1 MGPKPMIGRS
11 SFLGGTMGEQL
22 IVKNMEFI
30 RILPAWAQDLS
41 YKYCSKTA
49 NLYLLN
55 GNIRDFLPNQLY
67 EGDFIFVRI
76 QEFISDVLFGNRDIL
91 VFYDRSSGI
100 NFCTPDMQKSYL
112 EFMEKNYPRV
122 GQEEFISTDPTK
134 AFYYLERYFLL
145 RMPEKL
151 RIVLIIDYAETIIPN
166 TDVSRM
172 TEEDRYN
179 LVTLNRWSHDP
190 IFTQGDVSV
199 ILLTENLADI
209 SVRLVR
215 SPSTVKINIPIPDEG
230 VREKFLYFLDRKDEL
245 LLSPQLSPPKVAKI
259 TSGLNLMNLNQLA
272 AESFQENKPITMNY
286 LRQKKK
292 EIIENEAAGLL
303 EFLESEHDLSLVSGH
318 DFVKKRFKSAARAL
332 KQGRFDVLPMGY
344 LIAGPVGTGKSFMVD
359 AFAGEIGIPI
369 VKFRNF
375 RSKWQGVTE
384 SNLEKVLN
392 ILKAMS
398 PVGVMIDEADA
409 FLGDRHQEGD
419 SGTSNRI
426 FAQIASFMGN
436 TGYRG
441 RIIWFLITC
450 RPDLLP
456 IDLKRQG
463 RAEEHLALF
472 YPETSE
478 EREDLFQTL
487 VRKLKIKVQKF
498 AISDILRKY
507 HFECSGADLE
517 AILIRAKF
525 NAAMENHVI
534 ITKNDL
540 EQTIR
545 DFVPPAYPHEIELQ
559 NLVAIL
565 ECTSR
570 EMVPKKFRN
579 MERGRLISEIQ
590 QLKTLLGERE

>member
-1 MGPKPMIGRS
+1 MA
-11 SFLGGTMGEQL
+11 EQL
-22 IVKNMEFI
+22 IVKNLDFI
-30 RILPAWAQDLS
+30 KILPAWAQELS

-49 NLYLLN
+49 NLYLLH

-76 QEFISDVLFGNRDIL
+76 QEFISDVLFGNQDIIA
-91 VFYDRSSGI
+91 FYDRSSGI
-100 NFCTPDMQKSYL
+100 NFCTPEMQKAYL
-112 EFMEKNYPRV
+112 KTMEKQYP
-122 GQEEFISTDPTK
+122 EESSEDFISADPEK
-134 AFYYLERYFLL
+134 AFFYLERYFLMK
-145 RMPEKL
+145 MPEQL

-172 TEEDRYN
+172 TEEDRYA

-199 ILLTENLADI
+199 LLLTENLVDI
-209 SVRLVR
+209 SERLVR
-215 SPSTVKINIPIPDEG
+215 SPSTVKISIPIPDET
-230 VREKFLYFLDRKDEL
+230 VREKFLNFLDRKDEL
-245 LLSPQLSPPKVAKI
+245 LMENQLNPGRIAKI

-272 AESFQENKPITMNY
+272 AESFQEDKPITMEY
-286 LRQKKK
+286 LKQKKK

-303 EFLESEHDLSLVSGH
+303 EFIESEHDLSMISGH
-318 DFVKKRFKSAARAL
+318 DFVKKRFKSAARAI
-332 KQGRFDVLPMGY
+332 KQGRHDVLPMGY
-344 LIAGPVGTGKSFMVD
+344 LIAGPVGTGKSFMVT
-359 AFAGEIGIPI
+359 AFAGDIGIPI

-409 FLGDRHQEGD
+409 FLGDRNQQGD

-436 TGYRG
+436 TDYRG
-441 RIIWFLITC
+441 KIIWFLITC

-472 YPETSE
+472 YPETAAE
-478 EREDLFQTL
+478 KEDLFQTL
-487 VRKLKIKVQKF
+487 VKKLKIKIQNVPITELLK
-498 AISDILRKY
+498 KY
-507 HFECSGADLE
+507 RFDCSGADLE

-525 NAAMENHVI
+525 NAAMGNHVI
-534 ITKNDL
+534 ITKEDL
-540 EQTIR
+540 EETIR
-545 DFVPPAYPHEIELQ
+545 DFIPPAYPHEIELQ
-559 NLVAIL
+559 NLVAVL

-570 EMVPKKFRN
+570 EMVPKRFNN
-579 MERGRLISEIQ
+579 MERNKLIQEIQ
-590 QLKTLLGERE
+590 QLKTLLGERD